1 MTVEPQSA
9 WTVDTL
15 RHLLENQIEALQG
28 MFRSQM
34 SDLRTMLDERYATQT
49 RAVDAAFLAQSTA
62 MTTALAA
69 AKDAV
74 ETALKAQE
82 KAVEKAEEAAEKRF
96 EAFRL
101 ESLLRIKEVDDKMD
115 TETARISERV
125 GKLELNLTSR
135 LDLNKGADTG
145 AAEAQTTHRLTLG
158 IIIAAAAILATLIAG
173 GLGALIVKL
182 LGG

>member
-1 MTVEPQSA
+1 VTAEPQSS

-15 RHLLENQIEALQG
+15 RHLLENQIDALQG
-28 MFRSQM
+28 MFKSQM
-34 SDLRTMLDERYATQT
+34 FDLRTMLDERYATQT

-115 TETARISERV
+115 ARE
-125 GKLELNLTSR
+125 
-135 LDLNKGADTG
+135 
-145 AAEAQTTHRLTLG
+145 TTHREADKAG
-158 IIIAAAAILATLIAG
+158 PQRVAEAPRSNAARIQDESNKRG
-173 GLGALIVKL
+173 PEGKGD
-182 LGG
+182 